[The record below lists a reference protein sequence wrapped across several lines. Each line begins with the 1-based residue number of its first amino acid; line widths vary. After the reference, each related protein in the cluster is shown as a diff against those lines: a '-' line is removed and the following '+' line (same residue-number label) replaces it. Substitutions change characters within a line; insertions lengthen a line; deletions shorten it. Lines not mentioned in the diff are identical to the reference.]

1 MLFEEVYMKP
11 PLGELRQFTMK
22 LTGTR
27 EELEPIM
34 AMMRQWSDM
43 VPTAY
48 FLDVCSISHIK
59 TYQELNGFKDAR
71 HEKSIKELQAI
82 DFPHNGVS
90 YLPALMEKA
99 SDQRSNFTA
108 ETFVE
113 EAKRDW
119 NAIRTFFKARVIEP
133 FDFVEAYATELFG
146 VSPEQ
151 GAPEYLEFLRFA
163 NDMGLYN
170 SVGEAKRLKTAK
182 EICAKADA
190 LGIVKYH
197 PVVLSVLACVYGCM
211 PAKKVMKFSSVPE
224 NFNPGNALGD
234 IQLIPRVGGKLSHA
248 IHHAGMN
255 GAPFIRS
262 IFMTADSPLHQLFS
276 YFFVKN
282 VSTTET
288 EEGSSDKFS
297 VNVKGT
303 KLFVD
308 LFDSEGNPKDEVSA
322 AELDKLY
329 AVIGVQEPAPSE

>member
-1 MLFEEVYMKP
+1 MEW
-11 PLGELRQFTMK
+11 TAS
-22 LTGTR
+22 R

-34 AMMRQWSDM
+34 AKMRQLSDR

-48 FLDVCSISHIK
+48 FLDICNISHIK

-71 HEKSIKELQAI
+71 HERSIKELQAI
-82 DFPHNGVS
+82 DFPYNGVS

-119 NAIRTFFKARVIEP
+119 KAISTFFKARVIEP
-133 FDFVEAYATELFG
+133 LDFIEAYATELFG

-151 GAPEYLEFLRFA
+151 GTPEYLEFLQFA
-163 NDMGLYN
+163 NDMGLHN

-182 EICAKADA
+182 ELCAKADV
-190 LGIVKYH
+190 LGIVKHH
-197 PVVLSVLACVYGCM
+197 PVVLTVLACVYGCM
-211 PAKKVMKFSSVPE
+211 PAKKVMKFSPVPE

-234 IQLIPRVGGKLSHA
+234 IQLISRVGGKFTHA
-248 IHHAGMN
+248 IQHAGMN
-255 GAPFIRS
+255 GGPFIRS
-262 IFMTADSPLHQLFS
+262 IFITADSPLHQLFS
-276 YFFVKN
+276 YFFVKS
-282 VSTTET
+282 VSTSET
-288 EEGSSDKFS
+288 EEGSSDQFS
-297 VNVKGT
+297 VNVKDT

-308 LFDSEGNPKDEVSA
+308 LFDPEGTPKDEVSV

-329 AVIGVQEPAPSE
+329 ALIGIQEAAPSE